1 MPKLNETFPSL
12 TYFILENWS
21 PKQNV
26 LFIHFN
32 YSVSEKNKHNQL
44 KKKNK
49 IRIFVVLATGA
60 QSAWGVEIS
69 YWGGGWLVPGFLLE
83 VKKEESD

>member
-32 YSVSEKNKHNQL
+32 YSVSEKNKHNQF
-44 KKKNK
+44 KKK
-49 IRIFVVLATGA
+49 
-60 QSAWGVEIS
+60 
-69 YWGGGWLVPGFLLE
+69 
-83 VKKEESD
+83 KK